1 MPRVVPSDVVRAIDR
16 MFHEMGKNPSAFPNM
31 ASGDLPRLT
40 ALVQL
45 IESVPEELIVLEP
58 GRYAELIVSVSCLRG
73 VADVFQASRAPHA
86 LPLRL
91 PGFDQNPIALIR
103 AAMAACP
110 DEAPARETAELSFI
124 GDKELRESIR
134 LDVSGASGDLT
145 QGEWKGATV
154 LAGSAIE
161 ALLLWALQEHEQQ
174 KAGALAAAVAALRT
188 SGGLTRQPDPN
199 PEKWHLHEY
208 VEVAG
213 CLGIIKPDTVTLTRL
228 AKGFRNLIHPGKAIR
243 LGEKCDRATA
253 LGALAAV
260 EAVIRDIIP

>member
-1 MPRVVPSDVVRAIDR
+1 MSRVVPSDVVRAIDR
-16 MFHEMGKNPSAFPNM
+16 MFPTMVEKPGASPSV

-58 GRYAELIVSVSCLRG
+58 GRYAELIVSVSFLRG
-73 VADVFQASRAPHA
+73 VPDVFQASRAPI
-86 LPLRL
+86 PLLL

-124 GDKELRESIR
+124 GDKELRDSIR

-161 ALLLWALQEHEQQ
+161 ALLLWALQEHE
-174 KAGALAAAVAALRT
+174 KKNPGARSGAISALLGNKT
-188 SGGLTRQPDPN
+188 ITRHPNAN
-199 PEKWHLHEY
+199 PERWDLHEY
-208 VEVAG
+208 VEVAAH
-213 CLGIIKPDTVTLTRL
+213 LGIIKPDTATLARL
-228 AKGFRNLIHPGKAIR
+228 AKGFRNLIHPGRSIR

-260 EAVIRDIIP
+260 EAVARDLTP